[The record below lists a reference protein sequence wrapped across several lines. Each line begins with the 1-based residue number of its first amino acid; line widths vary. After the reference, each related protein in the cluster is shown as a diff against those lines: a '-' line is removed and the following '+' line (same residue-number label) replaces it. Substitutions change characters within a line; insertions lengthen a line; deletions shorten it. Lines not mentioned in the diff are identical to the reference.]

1 MNADWTSRPYQQL
14 QSTKKEDKGH
24 DGLWQSTKS
33 NGLSK
38 IKGAAYLAMTTANVA
53 KAWKKAWKS
62 CLSRWKVFLYE
73 RRYSKFVIDEYLKF
87 GLLPRLI
94 QRTYNYYYGLL
105 TTARDLG
112 HNAQGPVPWKG
123 SRAESV
129 IRFHADTLGLQRSLA
144 PDYCAHLLEAYVHL
158 RDADKAE

>member
-1 MNADWTSRPYQQL
+1 
-14 QSTKKEDKGH
+14 
-24 DGLWQSTKS
+24 
-33 NGLSK
+33 
-38 IKGAAYLAMTTANVA
+38 MTTANVA

-73 RRYSKFVIDEYLKF
+73 RHYSKFVIDEYLKF

-94 QRTYNYYYGLL
+94 QRTYDYYYGLL

-129 IRFHADTLGLQRSLA
+129 IRYHADTLGLQRSLA
-144 PDYCAHLLEAYVHL
+144 PDYRAHLLEAYVHL
-158 RDADKAE
+158 RDADKAEYRHDSMQDPLWAKLQELQDQVEDYEAADAP